1 MAVHSEVTPA
11 EAAVRLAPRELF
23 DAYAHGV
30 DRRDAEA
37 QRVFSTDDTSFPCA
51 TPPMTQTTSR

>member
-1 MAVHSEVTPA
+1 MAVHTAVTPA
-11 EAAVRLAPRELF
+11 EAADRRTLRELF
-23 DAYAHGV
+23 DAYAHWV
-30 DRRDAEA
+30 HRRDAEA